1 MDPKIS
7 RRSLVAGAPV
17 LAGAALMPGGV
28 AAAAPRLNRDLTAPA
43 NRARVR
49 ARIIGSCRA
58 ETTFAFFRLNIY
70 GFRGDG
76 NLIPFFTLNNLQIG
90 QWTPLPDGT
99 YSNHSVESGVYCR
112 FDTDEPLDTWDN
124 PLTGETRK
132 VWHFRGGPFNVT
144 IGADGVVTKGADLSP
159 KPLRMEEIGG
169 MVFVPTAASAAFPNP
184 ATPERWPRLSSGRT
198 IFWESHATYAAKAE
212 DAFNEALGSAPAFM
226 QFQNLAS
233 WQPWMAMASL
243 PGRTW
248 GKAHGAKL
256 ASLDQLPAGARKSFE
271 AKTPDIFDWKNW
283 TKPHN
288 DLMEYLATQT
298 PPG

>member
-1 MDPKIS
+1 MPNPIS
-7 RRSLVAGAPV
+7 RRTVIAGTPA
-17 LAGAALMPGGV
+17 LAGAALLAAP
-28 AAAAPRLNRDLTAPA
+28 AAAGTRRLNRDLADPA

-49 ARIIGSCRA
+49 ARIIGSCHA

-70 GFRGDG
+70 GFTGDG

-90 QWTPLPDGT
+90 QWSPLPDGT
-99 YSNHSVESGVYCR
+99 YANRTLESGVYCR

-124 PLTGETRK
+124 PLTGERRK
-132 VWHFRGGPFNVT
+132 VWHFRGGPFSVT
-144 IGADGVVTKGADLSP
+144 IGPDGVVTRGADLAP
-159 KPLRMEEIGG
+159 KTLRMEELGG

-184 ATPERWPRLSSGRT
+184 ANPETWPKLSSGRT

-212 DAFNEALGSAPAFM
+212 DAFNEDLGSAPAFL

-233 WQPWMAMASL
+233 WQPWMAMAGR

-256 ASLDQLPAGARKSFE
+256 ATLDQLPAAARKSFE
-271 AKTPDIFDWKNW
+271 AKTPDIFEWRNW
-283 TKPHN
+283 SKPHN
-288 DLMEYLATQT
+288 DIMDYLATQT